1 MTSPVL
7 RAYQHGVYPR
17 SERLVQATRDVER
30 GRTTGEAVDRAFE
43 DERTSFIQLQR
54 RVELDY
60 ISDGLLRWHDVFRP
74 LATSS
79 TGLDARSL
87 VRWFDNNSFF
97 RAPAVSATP
106 RLGDLPDWVLH
117 DGIPQPKVASLPSPF
132 LFSRAADAAGDRDD
146 LMIGLARDVL
156 APAAARLVSEGFE
169 LLHLEEPWLPYFG
182 IDDASW
188 SPLERA
194 LQSIR
199 EAAPDGTLV
208 LHCYY
213 ADASEHADRLRRL
226 PVNAV
231 GIDFVE
237 TDLEALPAP
246 WETGLVAGVIDGRR
260 SVLESPAEIV
270 GFVRRIRER
279 LEPTTLF
286 LSSGSELELAGPEVA
301 PRKVEV
307 LGEAARLLREDE
319 AA

>member
-1 MTSPVL
+1 MTSPAL
-7 RAYQHGVYPR
+7 RAYQHGIYPR

-30 GRTTGEAVDRAFE
+30 GRTSSESVDRAFE
-43 DERTSFIQLQR
+43 DERTAFIQLQR
-54 RVELDY
+54 RADLDY
-60 ISDGLLRWHDVFRP
+60 ISDGLLRWHDLFRP
-74 LATSS
+74 LAASS

-106 RLGDLPDWVLH
+106 RLGDLPDWVLQ
-117 DGIPQPKVASLPSPF
+117 DGIPQPKVTSLPSPF

-146 LMIGLARDVL
+146 LMGGLARDVL
-156 APAAARLVSEGFE
+156 APAAARLVDEGFE

-182 IDDASW
+182 IDHDSW
-188 SPLERA
+188 SPLAEA

-199 EAAPDGTLV
+199 DAAPGVTLV

-213 ADASEHADRLRRL
+213 ADAAEHADRLRRL
-226 PVNAV
+226 PVDAV

-237 TDLEALPAP
+237 TDLEALPTP

-260 SVLESPAEIV
+260 SVLESADEIV
-270 GFVRRIRER
+270 AFVRRIRER
-279 LEPTTLF
+279 LQPTALF
-286 LSSGSELELAGPEVA
+286 LSSGAELELAGPEVA
-301 PRKVEV
+301 PRKIEV
-307 LGEAARLLREDE
+307 LGEAARRLREEE